1 MTKHQDL
8 LNQQYGDYRLIRWI
22 GGGRYGDV
30 YLGQHI
36 QHQTQAAVKVFNV
49 YLTQAHDRQCFL
61 DEAHARHLEHPH
73 IAALLD
79 AGVET
84 SSLPF
89 LVMEYAAH
97 GTFRKR
103 HTRGLQVPLLDILKH
118 LIPIASALQ
127 HAHDLQL
134 VHGNLRPE
142 NLLLNNKS
150 IALLSDFS
158 IPSICHKFNAD
169 SALSD
174 LERVTP
180 YTAPEQYLGESVA
193 ASDQYA
199 LAVIIYELLCGRC
212 PFPGMVTATQEER
225 IPPSLREQVPDL
237 SHDVEQ
243 VVLRA
248 LTSDPE
254 RRFGSVQEFAN
265 ALKAVSYPEQT
276 PTAPMPT
283 VALMTK
289 IFPEEEEQAV
299 LSASREIVPL
309 PAGDIFEISEQ
320 EILEQ
325 ADVSPVEEEAV
336 RPIYALVPS
345 QAAPPALTTL
355 PDTSIMVQE
364 PRGQR
369 KQLLAIGT
377 VALVLLII
385 ASSMFFVRSAQR
397 VKIPA
402 ISTAVQ
408 QSQPEDESTSI
419 AKSLSRSDSS
429 SVKTATP
436 TAKPTTRPVMQPTP
450 TSPSRPT
457 PTSPPRPTPTSP
469 PRPTP
474 TPKPVCPPQVQNG
487 STGSWVTVLQQ
498 ELNARGMKDQDGK
511 ALEVDGEFGP
521 RTEYAVKRWQTL
533 QHIEVDGEV
542 GPITWHTLG
551 NC

>member
-30 YLGQHI
+30 YLGQHV

-49 YLTQAHDRQCFL
+49 YLTQAQDRQRFL
-61 DEAHARHLEHPH
+61 SEVHSRQLEHPH

-79 AGVET
+79 AGVGE

-89 LVMEYAAH
+89 LVMEYAAR
-97 GTFRKR
+97 GSFRKR

-118 LIPIASALQ
+118 LVPIASALQ
-127 HAHDLQL
+127 YAHDLQL

-142 NLLLNNKS
+142 NLLLNNNGMV
-150 IALLSDFS
+150 LLSDFS
-158 IPSICHKFNAD
+158 IPSIGSKFNSD
-169 SALSD
+169 STLSD
-174 LERVTP
+174 LERVIP
-180 YTAPEQYLGESVA
+180 YTAPEQSLGEPGF

-212 PFPGMVTATQEER
+212 PFPGMVTVPATQEEL

-237 SHDVEQ
+237 SLEVEQ
-243 VVLRA
+243 VILRA
-248 LTSDPE
+248 LASDPDQ
-254 RRFGSVQEFAN
+254 RFRGVQEFAT

-283 VALMTK
+283 IALMTK
-289 IFPEEEEQAV
+289 IFPDEEELAT
-299 LSASREIVPL
+299 LSASREIFPL
-309 PAGDIFEISEQ
+309 PADDIFKIPEQ
-320 EILEQ
+320 EIPEPT
-325 ADVSPVEEEAV
+325 DIFPVEEEAA

-355 PDTSIMVQE
+355 SQTSIMVQA

-369 KQLLAIGT
+369 KQFLAIGT

-385 ASSMFFVRSAQR
+385 ASSMFFVRSVQR
-397 VKIPA
+397 VKVSVIP
-402 ISTAVQ
+402 TAVQ
-408 QSQPEDESTSI
+408 QGQPEDKPTSI
-419 AKSLSRSDSS
+419 ARIHSRSDSS

-450 TSPSRPT
+450 TSP
-457 PTSPPRPTPTSP
+457 PRPTPVPTQKP
-469 PRPTP
+469 KPTP

-487 STGSWVTVLQQ
+487 STGSWVKVLQQ

-511 ALEVDGEFGP
+511 VLDVDGEFGS

-533 QHIEVDGEV
+533 QHIEVDGQV